1 MRQKDWWTATMFRR
15 FNLSSLTAL
24 FYLTPRVKVPDV
36 GVSNAEAENAS
47 FTWSDDSV
55 MFKSPVFLQGSKS

>member
-1 MRQKDWWTATMFRR
+1 MFRR

-24 FYLTPRVKVPDV
+24 FYLTPKVKVTDV

-55 MFKSPVFLQGSKS
+55 MFKSPVFHQGSKS

>member
-1 MRQKDWWTATMFRR
+1 MFRR

-24 FYLTPRVKVPDV
+24 FYLTPKVKVPDV

-55 MFKSPVFLQGSKS
+55 MFKSSVFHQGSKS